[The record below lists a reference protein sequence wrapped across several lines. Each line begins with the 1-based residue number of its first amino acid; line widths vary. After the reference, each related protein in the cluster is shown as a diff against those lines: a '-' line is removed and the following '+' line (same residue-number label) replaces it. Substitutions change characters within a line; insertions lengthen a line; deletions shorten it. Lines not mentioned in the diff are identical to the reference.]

1 MRMNKILS
9 ILLALTLLASL
20 AVPAFA
26 ANDTDADVWT
36 APNCGFEMR
45 LPEAF
50 RNTKGCITF
59 SDIGEG
65 VNPGSGIVTAAA
77 NYVGMP
83 GDEYNALV
91 EEQMEA
97 YMSGDLEKLNEI
109 IEKTD
114 AIEWSLFSVYG
125 INRDRGEK
133 ELRTFLT
140 EEMNL
145 SPEDF
150 GGDEDLYASVVA
162 INESMKYREIGEKD
176 GLRYFLCS
184 TDFDDFLKLMEL
196 QGVTEPDP
204 VFLDE
209 YKALLEL
216 TDQLADSVTLTG
228 GVTLADPVE
237 TGSKLAFETT
247 DLEGNPVTSEEIFSG
262 HKITMINMWATWCDP
277 CKNELPELAEM
288 AKDFEKKGCQI
299 IGLCLDA
306 EDEETMA
313 EGRAI
318 LNNAGVDY
326 LNITPFEGREE
337 LLPNTMFPT
346 SYFVDENGIVLDEVI
361 NGALL
366 TKYPKALEKLLAGL
380 APEASGG

>member
-1 MRMNKILS
+1 MQGMYAGPFPGPRIASCIRFHGYDSNTLEVS
-9 ILLALTLLASL
+9 VQAALQ
-20 AVPAFA
+20 AVVF
-26 ANDTDADVWT
+26 
-36 APNCGFEMR
+36 
-45 LPEAF
+45 
-50 RNTKGCITF
+50 GC
-59 SDIGEG
+59 
-65 VNPGSGIVTAAA
+65 
-77 NYVGMP
+77 
-83 GDEYNALV
+83 
-91 EEQMEA
+91 
-97 YMSGDLEKLNEI
+97 
-109 IEKTD
+109 
-114 AIEWSLFSVYG
+114 
-125 INRDRGEK
+125 
-133 ELRTFLT
+133 
-140 EEMNL
+140 
-145 SPEDF
+145 
-150 GGDEDLYASVVA
+150 
-162 INESMKYREIGEKD
+162 
-176 GLRYFLCS
+176 FLCKMQNQRE
-184 TDFDDFLKLMEL
+184 DAVK
-196 QGVTEPDP
+196 
-204 VFLDE
+204 
-209 YKALLEL
+209 KALLEL

-346 SYFVDENGIVLDEVI
+346 SYFVDENGIVLDEVV

-366 TKYPKALEKLLAGL
+366 EKYPKALEKLLAGL
-380 APEASGG
+380 APEASGS